1 MVTIFCRVPISHVG
15 RPPWS
20 LTARTKFA
28 LLPDKTKSPNK
39 NWVSRSHTSILLTS
53 ASTNEQPSYMPSR
66 SSSIAIV
73 TGAAQ
78 GIGQSIALRLAQDG
92 LDVAVNDL
100 PEKDVQLQEVVH
112 QIQAAGRRS
121 IAVAADVSDEE
132 GVRKMIAQTVRRL
145 GGLDVMVANA
155 GYSTLGS
162 LVEFSTQD
170 WDRMMSVNLRGVM
183 LCYKYA
189 AIQMIKQG
197 RGGRIL
203 GASSIYGKRG
213 GPMASAYSASKFA
226 IRGLTQSAALELAPH
241 NITVNAYAPGFI
253 NTAFLDAA
261 LDASNGAAGMAENLN
276 LPANIPVA
284 EPDAVASWVA
294 YLVKPEAYFITGQTV
309 MMNGG
314 MVLD

>member
-1 MVTIFCRVPISHVG
+1 
-15 RPPWS
+15 
-20 LTARTKFA
+20 
-28 LLPDKTKSPNK
+28 
-39 NWVSRSHTSILLTS
+39 
-53 ASTNEQPSYMPSR
+53 MPSR

-203 GASSIYGKRG
+203 G

-241 NITVNAYAPGFI
+241 NIT
-253 NTAFLDAA
+253 
-261 LDASNGAAGMAENLN
+261 NLN

>member
-1 MVTIFCRVPISHVG
+1 
-15 RPPWS
+15 
-20 LTARTKFA
+20 
-28 LLPDKTKSPNK
+28 
-39 NWVSRSHTSILLTS
+39 
-53 ASTNEQPSYMPSR
+53 
-66 SSSIAIV
+66 IAIV

-145 GGLDVMVANA
+145 GGLDVVSHSVTHKV
-155 GYSTLGS
+155 GYLS
-162 LVEFSTQD
+162 VSTQD

-203 GASSIYGKRG
+203 
-213 GPMASAYSASKFA
+213 
-226 IRGLTQSAALELAPH
+226 
-241 NITVNAYAPGFI
+241 
-253 NTAFLDAA
+253 
-261 LDASNGAAGMAENLN
+261 
-276 LPANIPVA
+276 
-284 EPDAVASWVA
+284 
-294 YLVKPEAYFITGQTV
+294 
-309 MMNGG
+309 
-314 MVLD
+314 